1 MAVTV
6 VLTMAAQPLSGIS
19 IKRDKLESNPNGVKL
34 AFEAF
39 LNSGLNVI
47 DLRDSWI
54 RLEKIES
61 FIKPLRENRSIIVL
75 ARFNGIYPSYENI
88 VQQTL
93 LLKNILGRPAE
104 VFEIKMPNFFVSLKE
119 TLRGLKKALNE
130 GIINSFG
137 LIGWKAG
144 YIKEIY
150 EEDLLEKLQHVKI
163 DFNAL
168 TKNNQLIVKKL
179 QSLKINVFSASPL
192 GGGILTERGY
202 TSLKNRMIYG
212 CTLNRLKK
220 LSEAKGSSISEIA
233 LSLLN
238 FFKVS
243 YAPST
248 SEPSHVKGILKSKE
262 IKLNEEDL
270 RTVFNLQ

>member
-1 MAVTV
+1 
-6 VLTMAAQPLSGIS
+6 MAAQLLSGIS
-19 IKRDKLESNPNGVKL
+19 IKRDKLESNPRGVQL
-34 AFEAF
+34 AFETF
-39 LNSGLNVI
+39 LNSGLNVL

-54 RLEKIES
+54 KLEKFES
-61 FIKPLRENRSIIVL
+61 FLKPLRENKNIIVL
-75 ARFNGIYPSYENI
+75 ARFSGIYPSYENI
-88 VQQTL
+88 IHQAS
-93 LLKNILGRPAE
+93 LLKNVLGRPAD

-119 TLRGLKKALNE
+119 TLRGFKKAINE

-137 LIGWKAG
+137 LIGWRAN

-150 EEDLLEKLQHVKI
+150 QEDIFEKLQHVKV

-168 TKNNQLIVKKL
+168 TKNNQHVVKKL
-179 QSLKINVFSASPL
+179 QNLKINVFSASPL

-202 TSLKNRMIYG
+202 MSFKNRIIYG
-212 CTLNRLKK
+212 CALNRLKK
-220 LSEAKGSSISEIA
+220 LSEEKGSSISEIA

-243 YAPST
+243 YAPSI

-262 IKLNEEDL
+262 IKLNEEDM
-270 RTVFNLQ
+270 RTVFNL